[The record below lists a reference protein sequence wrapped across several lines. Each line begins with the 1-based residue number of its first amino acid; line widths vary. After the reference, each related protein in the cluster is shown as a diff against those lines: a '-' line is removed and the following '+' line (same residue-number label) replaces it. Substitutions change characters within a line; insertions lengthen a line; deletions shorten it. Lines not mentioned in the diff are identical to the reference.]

1 MPHYQKVMLLKLGR
15 GNEPA
20 ARTSVTSA
28 SFVINGET
36 LMPSYKQQFEELQE
50 KLTASVKL
58 NIEYR
63 KEIKTL
69 EAEKEEMMEK
79 LEIRREMHDEL
90 FDSHQS
96 LVENIM
102 NMNSKND
109 EMQNS
114 NELSARVIR
123 KLLNAMDKMEEDM
136 A

>member
-1 MPHYQKVMLLKLGR
+1 
-15 GNEPA
+15 
-20 ARTSVTSA
+20 
-28 SFVINGET
+28 
-36 LMPSYKQQFEELQE
+36 MPSYKQLVEDLQE

-69 EAEKEEMMEK
+69 EAEKEELNEK
-79 LEIRREMHDEL
+79 LEIRKEMHEDL

-96 LVENIM
+96 LVEKIM

-123 KLLNAMDKMEEDM
+123 KLLNAMDKMEGDL

>member
-1 MPHYQKVMLLKLGR
+1 
-15 GNEPA
+15 
-20 ARTSVTSA
+20 
-28 SFVINGET
+28 
-36 LMPSYKQQFEELQE
+36 MPSYKQQFEELQE

-69 EAEKEEMMEK
+69 EVEKEEMMEK

-123 KLLNAMDKMEEDM
+123 KLLNAMDKMEWLLGKGDM